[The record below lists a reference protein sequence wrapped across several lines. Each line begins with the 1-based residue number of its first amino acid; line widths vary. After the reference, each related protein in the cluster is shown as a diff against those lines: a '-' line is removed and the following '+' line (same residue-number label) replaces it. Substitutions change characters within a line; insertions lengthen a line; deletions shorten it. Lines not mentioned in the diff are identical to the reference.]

1 MSLTST
7 AVSKMD
13 DDAVRN
19 RLRLEIADYDRQG
32 MIEWDEED
40 EMRLEVEG
48 MIDLL
53 HNEMNQRN
61 MRKMEAQDGTQSQ
74 TSTSA

>member
-19 RLRLEIADYDRQG
+19 RLRLEIADYDKQG
-32 MIEWDEED
+32 MIEWDED
-40 EMRLEVEG
+40 DPMRVEVED

-53 HNEMNQRN
+53 HDEMNRRN
-61 MRKMEAQDGTQSQ
+61 MRKMEA
-74 TSTSA
+74 